1 MRVLLLA
8 GAVLA
13 FAPSASAAVPRV
25 LAIHFDAEVNPVTQN
40 YLCHNLSQAAKDGY
54 AAAVIVLDTPGGLL
68 ESKDKIVLCELNA
81 KLPVLVWVGPDG
93 ATAGSAGVWIAQA
106 ADYLGMAPQTN
117 IGSSTPI
124 DSGGS
129 NIGSDLRRKL
139 INHEAASLRA
149 LAQSHGRNVRWA
161 DRAVR
166 VATNATAEEALKLN
180 VIEAVA
186 PTIPSL
192 LEQSDGVKTKPKGYT
207 LHLAGAQIHDVHLG
221 FFTRLLNTLIDPNI
235 LPLLFLAGLAGI
247 GFEIFHPGVVL
258 PGALGA
264 VALVTALFG
273 FSVLPISWGG
283 VLLMLLGV
291 ALLVVDVHVPTH
303 GALRSFHPVPAL
315 ALPALAAEEAD
326 APKGA
331 TVTVL
336 KATKAAFRRLSRCRA
351 SCGRGGDLCA
361 AGAGRAEGD
370 RNPGRSRRQR
380 HRGGD
385 AGAAVAARGRITCGA
400 VSGGRPDRQFHRGDW
415 RACVS
420 PRRSAVY
427 NHRPQR
433 VRPDRRGADP
443 RHRQAEGQSDRADQG
458 DRRARGRRQ
467 SDARRARPCSPTA
480 SSAR

>member
-149 LAQSHGRNVRWA
+149 LAQSHGRNVLWA

-192 LEQSDGVKTKPKGYT
+192 LEQSDGVKTKPKGYI

-283 VLLMLLGV
+283 VLLILLGV
-291 ALLVVDVHVPTH
+291 ALLVVDLYVPTH
-303 GALRSFHPVPAL
+303 GALTL
-315 ALPALAAEEAD
+315 AGLVSVAVGSIMLFQNAPGYHTSKPLVIGVAVALAAVWVFA
-326 APKGA
+326 
-331 TVTVL
+331 L
-336 KATKAAFRRLSRCRA
+336 SKAV
-351 SCGRGGDLCA
+351 
-361 AGAGRAEGD
+361 
-370 RNPGRSRRQR
+370 QVR
-380 HRGGD
+380 HRPVEVGPQLI
-385 AGAAVAARGRITCGA
+385 AGSVGEVR
-400 VSGGRPDRQFHRGDW
+400 SGGLVYVNGELWQARTSGGEELRLGDQV
-415 RACVS
+415 RVES
-420 PRRSAVY
+420 LDGLVLT
-427 NHRPQR
+427 
-433 VRPDRRGADP
+433 VRPLG
-443 RHRQAEGQSDRADQG
+443 
-458 DRRARGRRQ
+458 
-467 SDARRARPCSPTA
+467 
-480 SSAR
+480 SA